1 MRDRRRRWAGLV
13 AVLLNI
19 GNTSMTGKCL
29 RNAPFGVYLQRPGE
43 PGVFYTLAE
52 GTTLG
57 DGMFQ
62 VAHSMTLLAGD
73 RIRLICATPAGDHA
87 ILDRTFGFT

>member
-1 MRDRRRRWAGLV
+1 
-13 AVLLNI
+13 
-19 GNTSMTGKCL
+19 
-29 RNAPFGVYLQRPGE
+29 
-43 PGVFYTLAE
+43 
-52 GTTLG
+52 
-57 DGMFQ
+57 MFQ